1 MEKKQLLEKLFSLHR
16 FGIKPGLERI
26 SLLLNEFGNPQ
37 NKYKKIH
44 VAGTNGK
51 GTISS
56 CIASILQESGF
67 KVGLYTSPHFFSFNE
82 RIKVNGQDI
91 DDDSVCALLE
101 KLLPYTESNYIPRWR
116 GQGVD
121 SSDIL
126 KDSEKDFN
134 SINNTSEL
142 NQNSIHPL
150 PPPAG
155 DNKNKPL
162 PLTPVGDINQKDLI
176 PTFFDFTTAL
186 AFIYF
191 TEQQVDYA
199 VIEAGMGGRFDSTN
213 IIVPEV
219 SVITQIDLDH
229 QEYLGNTIEE
239 IALEKAGI
247 IKQGAKCIV
256 AEQKH
261 NIKDIFRKAAEEKEC
276 ELIFVDEHYFAKGIK
291 FNPDL
296 TTKFTAITPKG
307 EYKISSPLAGKHQI
321 RNVLTAIAA
330 VESLKYFGK

>member
-51 GTISS
+51 GTVSS
-56 CIASILQESGF
+56 CIASILQESGL

-82 RIKVNGQDI
+82 RIKVNGKDI

-101 KLLPYTESNYIPRWR
+101 KMFEFST
-116 GQGVD
+116 
-121 SSDIL
+121 
-126 KDSEKDFN
+126 DF
-134 SINNTSEL
+134 
-142 NQNSIHPL
+142 
-150 PPPAG
+150 
-155 DNKNKPL
+155 
-162 PLTPVGDINQKDLI
+162 
-176 PTFFDFTTAL
+176 TFFDFTTAL

-191 TEQQVDYA
+191 AEQKVDYA

-213 IIVPEV
+213 IIIPEV

-247 IKQGAKCIV
+247 IKQGVECVV

-261 NIKDIFRKAAEEKEC
+261 NIKEIFRKTAAEKQS
-276 ELIFVDEHYFAKGIK
+276 ELMFVDEHYFAKGIK

-296 TTKFTAITPKG
+296 TTEFTAITPKG
-307 EYKISSPLAGKHQI
+307 EYKIKSPLAGRHQI

-330 VESLKYFGK
+330 VEMGF